1 MTPAQSGVPL
11 TLSKPEEARRKEN
24 SLSQQGASYS
34 VDIVLCIDQ
43 TGSMHSII
51 DRVKANAL
59 SFSDDLRRALDAKD
73 KHIDSLRVRV
83 IGFRDYKYTDYSP
96 MDVSNF
102 FSLPDDNTKFSAF
115 VSGLK
120 AIGGGDEPESGLE
133 ALALAISSPWSSTAT
148 KSRQLIVI
156 WTDASADP
164 LEKNSIDPPS
174 GYPPSMPK
182 DLDELT
188 DWWEG
193 QSHMNHAAKRL
204 IIYAPDAAGWT
215 EIGASWDKT
224 VHFPSAAG
232 DGLSDH
238 EYSEILDS
246 IANSV

>member
-1 MTPAQSGVPL
+1 MLPESWNSFTEYDKETPV
-11 TLSKPEEARRKEN
+11 
-24 SLSQQGASYS
+24 SQQGTSYS

-51 DRVKANAL
+51 DRVKTSAL
-59 SFSDDLRRALDAKD
+59 SFSDDLRHALDAKD

-83 IGFRDYKYTDYSP
+83 IGFRDYKYNDHSP
-96 MDVSNF
+96 VDVSDF
-102 FSLPDDNTKFSAF
+102 FDLPDENSKFSAF
-115 VSGLK
+115 VSGL
-120 AIGGGDEPESGLE
+120 AAVGGGDEPESGLE
-133 ALALAISSPWSSTAT
+133 ALALAIDSEWSSTAN
-148 KSRQLIVI
+148 KCRQLIVI

-164 LEKNSIDPPS
+164 LEKNSLDPPP
-174 GYPPSMPK
+174 GYPTSLPK

-193 QSHMNHAAKRL
+193 QSHMNHSAKRL
-204 IIYAPDAAGWT
+204 IIYAPDAAGWS

-232 DGLSDH
+232 DGLSEY
-238 EYSEILDS
+238 EYSEILES